1 MVALGIRHQMI
12 KSWRELLWAIAA
24 LAIAVVIAY
33 GLVLLTPHEAQSE
46 PRVFEPSVYED
57 RILELDAQAIDEAY
71 KKHVMLLFENWVKD
85 VKGQPGRALK
95 GIDSAR
101 KAYVDSMTA
110 IDARRAKAK

>member
-1 MVALGIRHQMI
+1 MI

-24 LAIAVVIAY
+24 LAVAVVLAY
-33 GLVLLTPHEAQSE
+33 VLVLLTPHEAQSG
-46 PRVFEPSVYED
+46 PRVLPTTAYDD
-57 RILELDAQAIDEAY
+57 RIVELDTMAIEEAY

-85 VKGQPGRALK
+85 VKGQPGRALA

>member
-1 MVALGIRHQMI
+1 MI

-24 LAIAVVIAY
+24 LAVAVVLAY
-33 GLVLLTPHEAQSE
+33 VLVLLTPHEAQSE
-46 PRVFEPSVYED
+46 TRVFQPSIYED
-57 RILELDAQAIDEAY
+57 RFVELDTAAIEDAY

-85 VKGQPGRALK
+85 VKGQPGRALA